1 MNDFSERVFQVVRE
15 IPRGKVTNYGFVAF
29 AAGNPRASRGV
40 GFVLHRNTD
49 PVNTP
54 CHRVVFKDGSL
65 CKGLR
70 FRRPRCTARK
80 ARSRGRAVPARRP
93 RRHESLRLVR
103 RKRRITKRCLTKM
116 IKHLSFLLLKSAVV
130 LKADVNIDCR
140 VDALHLRVV
149 GILPQAEVIVKRR
162 HAAVFRKPELKIL
175 ELL

>member
-65 CKGLR
+65 CKGYVFGGPDVQREKL
-70 FRRPRCTARK
+70 K
-80 ARSRGRAVPARRP
+80 AEGVQFLPDGRVNVKPAAG
-93 RRHESLRLVR
+93 SA
-103 RKRRITKRCLTKM
+103 KTKITKVPDQNDQST
-116 IKHLSFLLLKSAVV
+116 
-130 LKADVNIDCR
+130 
-140 VDALHLRVV
+140 
-149 GILPQAEVIVKRR
+149 
-162 HAAVFRKPELKIL
+162 FRFY
-175 ELL
+175 

>member
-1 MNDFSERVFQVVRE
+1 
-15 IPRGKVTNYGFVAF
+15 
-29 AAGNPRASRGV
+29 
-40 GFVLHRNTD
+40 
-49 PVNTP
+49 
-54 CHRVVFKDGSL
+54 
-65 CKGLR
+65 
-70 FRRPRCTARK
+70 
-80 ARSRGRAVPARRP
+80 
-93 RRHESLRLVR
+93 
-103 RKRRITKRCLTKM
+103 M

>member
-65 CKGLR
+65 CKGYVFGGPDVQREKLEAEGVQ
-70 FRRPRCTARK
+70 FLPD
-80 ARSRGRAVPARRP
+80 G
-93 RRHESLRLVR
+93 HESLRLVR

-149 GILPQAEVIVKRR
+149 GILPQAEVIVERR
-162 HAAVFRKPELKIL
+162 HAAVFRKPELKVL